1 MIRLE
6 AGAWQAVLLP
16 EQGACFAS
24 LRCDGRDVL
33 APVPVGAAPVV
44 SQAGAFLM
52 LPWCNRLGDG
62 LLRWNGGEH
71 HFPVNDLRGHNA
83 IHGLG
88 RDRPWALLR
97 RDAASLR
104 LEQRLEE
111 PDQPYRYRAVLDIA
125 LTEAGLRLWLAIT
138 NTSGAV
144 MPFGTGWHP
153 WFARRPGTRVAFRAR
168 HLVRTDARG
177 LPVVTEETAGVSG
190 GEENWLGQ
198 DRHYAG
204 WDGALE
210 FDLGETR
217 LLLRGEGRWA
227 GNLQLYAPNAPQVL
241 CLEPVSH
248 ATDLPNR
255 AFLTPYG
262 DMDWLPPGGTM
273 EGGVS
278 LTLR

>member
-1 MIRLE
+1 ME
-6 AGAWQAVLLP
+6 
-16 EQGACFAS
+16 
-24 LRCDGRDVL
+24 LRHLRYFVVVAEEL
-33 APVPVGAAPVV
+33 HFSRAAE
-44 SQAGAFLM
+44 
-52 LPWCNRLGDG
+52 RLGISQPP
-62 LLRWNGGEH
+62 LSQQIR
-71 HFPVNDLRGHNA
+71 A
-83 IHGLG
+83 
-88 RDRPWALLR
+88 
-97 RDAASLR
+97 
-104 LEQRLEE
+104 LEE
-111 PDQPYRYRAVLDIA
+111 DLQVRLFDRSSRNVA
-125 LTEAGLRLWLAIT
+125 LTEAGLRLRLAIT

-204 WDGALE
+204 LDGALE
-210 FDLGETR
+210 VDLGETR